1 MGLLEKRRN
10 DFVALALWLGL
21 AVLTIVAATGVTD
34 VDLTLEDWVVI
45 LLPWAAGVRSVLQL
59 LASLLRQVEMW
70 TWLQHASGQV
80 LPLAWMYRTMT
91 RGEKDEDG
99 LWLRDMAW
107 DPHVKSPPT
116 ADQQSLCCS
125 LDGKKSFQ
133 RSASRKVTMTFLV
146 NEWRQVLTSATMKS
160 WEKLQGD
167 GTNQVC
173 VVVAHVFLLSGTAVA
188 LCICI
193 LTCALL
199 VLAEYSIM
207 TVIDYLRWLSY
218 FRRAEDGRPFEPIP
232 RYDTLHLGTG
242 ELKILYEQQRD
253 VLMNMESEAA
263 AKKLV
268 GNPDEENPQ
277 PTKQSLARKD
287 ILLLHDRIM
296 AAVTSVSG
304 LLENAFRRAY
314 LVTPTY
320 KETISSRKV
329 LRSLYASMGIDI
341 DIMIKTVRRIL
352 ELRNESGLL
361 SLASRIPAT
370 GTIEAAL
377 HDNIEALLTVTFWMS
392 PRGVFT
398 VGKTV
403 AALEA
408 KTLNRA
414 SKMKDAARSRLA
426 DVVAI
431 DTRNF
436 VFWLLWLEVAEK
448 LLRKQEDHEGLVSLA
463 WQWEPTVQEIERLYV
478 IASFLSRCRYTGD
491 TNFDLADT
499 QEDILREVQEL
510 VQKHGNETIIR
521 HFRLLSRTLQRQTGR
536 CLLTWAE
543 VEHSEV
549 GLAFLNKKG
558 WHNGT
563 EPDLMFTWSQNSA
576 PQVCP
581 IAPTPNNNPSSSE
594 KMSSS
599 SVFDDLKVTTIDAA
613 DDEQPSNITA
623 LNQAYLQALSMDTE
637 EDLTEVSPTSVSY

>member
-1 MGLLEKRRN
+1 
-10 DFVALALWLGL
+10 
-21 AVLTIVAATGVTD
+21 
-34 VDLTLEDWVVI
+34 
-45 LLPWAAGVRSVLQL
+45 
-59 LASLLRQVEMW
+59 
-70 TWLQHASGQV
+70 
-80 LPLAWMYRTMT
+80 
-91 RGEKDEDG
+91 
-99 LWLRDMAW
+99 
-107 DPHVKSPPT
+107 
-116 ADQQSLCCS
+116 
-125 LDGKKSFQ
+125 
-133 RSASRKVTMTFLV
+133 
-146 NEWRQVLTSATMKS
+146 
-160 WEKLQGD
+160 
-167 GTNQVC
+167 
-173 VVVAHVFLLSGTAVA
+173 
-188 LCICI
+188 
-193 LTCALL
+193 
-199 VLAEYSIM
+199 
-207 TVIDYLRWLSY
+207 
-218 FRRAEDGRPFEPIP
+218 
-232 RYDTLHLGTG
+232 
-242 ELKILYEQQRD
+242 
-253 VLMNMESEAA
+253 
-263 AKKLV
+263 
-268 GNPDEENPQ
+268 
-277 PTKQSLARKD
+277 
-287 ILLLHDRIM
+287 M

-581 IAPTPNNNPSSSE
+581 IAPTPNNTPSSSE

-599 SVFDDLKVTTIDAA
+599 SVFTIDAA